1 MTALVAAQTLFYFTV
16 SFAIIALGILTGM
29 IAYHLV
35 KITKELRRITDNL
48 GDASDELRD
57 SLSDLIERLSSL
69 PVLSMFLSPSGRSS
83 AGRND
88 RADHAGHHKKGRS
101 K

>member
-1 MTALVAAQTLFYFTV
+1 MAILIIAQTLFYFTV
-16 SFAIIALGILTGM
+16 SFAIIALSILTGI

-57 SLSDLIERLSSL
+57 SLADLIERLSSL
-69 PVLSMFLSPSGRSS
+69 PILSMFM
-83 AGRND
+83 ND
-88 RADHAGHHKKGRS
+88 RSGSVGRHKKGRS

>member
-1 MTALVAAQTLFYFTV
+1 MTALVLSQTLFYFTV
-16 SFAIIALGILTGM
+16 SFAIIALGILAGM

-48 GDASDELRD
+48 GGASDELRD

-69 PVLSMFLSPSGRSS
+69 PILSMFL
-83 AGRND
+83 ND
-88 RADHAGHHKKGRS
+88 RGDRAGHYKKGRS